1 MRLPGSHFRFLW
13 QPNEK
18 WQNDELFKYRKAISL
33 KHTHTDTHTHTHS
46 STASVNN
53 DGGND
58 GDDDDNDELPESQ
71 IAIQAKLS

>member
-1 MRLPGSHFRFLW
+1 MSFLNIEKRFHWNILT
-13 QPNEK
+13 Q
-18 WQNDELFKYRKAISL
+18 
-33 KHTHTDTHTHTHS
+33 THTHS

-58 GDDDDNDELPESQ
+58 GDDYDNDELPESQ